1 MQDFLV
7 LITMPK
13 HTILKQILIW
23 RAKHISD
30 KQFVFILSALV
41 GFTSGVGA
49 VILKNLT
56 HYIQLLLEGKLVK
69 YYHHAFYFLFPIIGL
84 ILVYLIIKYVIR
96 SKVSHGIPSTL
107 HAIAK
112 RKGIIK
118 SYQMFGS
125 ILTAPITVGFGGS
138 VGLEGPAVATGAAIS
153 SNISRLFRMDQ
164 KTKTLLIGCAAAGA
178 LSSIFKAPIAA
189 IIFAIEVFSLDLTMV
204 SMLPLLLAS
213 LSAVLTSY
221 FFFGD
226 DVLLPFRIEDKF
238 IISDVP
244 FYAFLG
250 VCAAFTS
257 IYFNQVYERIQN
269 FFDQLNSPIKKL
281 LVGGVAI
288 GILIFFIPPLYGEGF
303 DIMNSLIVGNPEK
316 ALENNFLNLDLTN
329 IWIIILLL
337 AGLVFFKI
345 IASAITFGAGG
356 VGGIF
361 APTLFMGSIM
371 GNCIAKIINHCG
383 LFNAPVSESN
393 FTLVG
398 MAGVLAGVLHAPL
411 TAIFLIAELTGG
423 YDLFIPLMITAAI
436 SFGITK
442 HFAPHSV
449 YTMEL
454 GRKGDLITHDK
465 DHAILTLM
473 DINKVI
479 ETNFISVTTK
489 MTLGDIINK
498 AVIKSNRN
506 IFPVINGKDKT
517 LKGVILLD
525 DLRAIMFDQTLYN
538 DVYASEIMQKPPE
551 VIDIDKDKMTVIMK
565 KFQDSS
571 AWNLPVVK
579 NGIYVGFISKSKLLT
594 AYRRELINF
603 TS

>member
-1 MQDFLV
+1 
-7 LITMPK
+7 
-13 HTILKQILIW
+13 
-23 RAKHISD
+23 
-30 KQFVFILSALV
+30 
-41 GFTSGVGA
+41 
-49 VILKNLT
+49 
-56 HYIQLLLEGKLVK
+56 
-69 YYHHAFYFLFPIIGL
+69 
-84 ILVYLIIKYVIR
+84 
-96 SKVSHGIPSTL
+96 
-107 HAIAK
+107 
-112 RKGIIK
+112 
-118 SYQMFGS
+118 
-125 ILTAPITVGFGGS
+125 
-138 VGLEGPAVATGAAIS
+138 
-153 SNISRLFRMDQ
+153 
-164 KTKTLLIGCAAAGA
+164 
-178 LSSIFKAPIAA
+178 
-189 IIFAIEVFSLDLTMV
+189 
-204 SMLPLLLAS
+204 
-213 LSAVLTSY
+213 
-221 FFFGD
+221 
-226 DVLLPFRIEDKF
+226 
-238 IISDVP
+238 
-244 FYAFLG
+244 
-250 VCAAFTS
+250 
-257 IYFNQVYERIQN
+257 
-269 FFDQLNSPIKKL
+269 
-281 LVGGVAI
+281 
-288 GILIFFIPPLYGEGF
+288 
-303 DIMNSLIVGNPEK
+303 
-316 ALENNFLNLDLTN
+316 
-329 IWIIILLL
+329 
-337 AGLVFFKI
+337 
-345 IASAITFGAGG
+345 
-356 VGGIF
+356 
-361 APTLFMGSIM
+361 
-371 GNCIAKIINHCG
+371 
-383 LFNAPVSESN
+383 
-393 FTLVG
+393 
-398 MAGVLAGVLHAPL
+398 
-411 TAIFLIAELTGG
+411 
-423 YDLFIPLMITAAI
+423 MITAAI